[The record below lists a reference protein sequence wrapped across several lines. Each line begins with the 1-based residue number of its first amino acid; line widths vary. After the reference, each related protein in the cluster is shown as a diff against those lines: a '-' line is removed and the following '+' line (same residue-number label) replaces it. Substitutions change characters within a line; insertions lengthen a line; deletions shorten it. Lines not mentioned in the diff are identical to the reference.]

1 MMLFFFISYSLIR
14 WIQMDTD
21 GYRYKIMQISTEQA
35 GKVIKEAS
43 SLDQTDVPLD
53 FLIVKTAIKAHF
65 RKVW

>member
-1 MMLFFFISYSLIR
+1 
-14 WIQMDTD
+14 MDTD